1 MTKDKLSEQFLGVL
15 EENTGIIIKIS
26 RAYTNTSQDR
36 EDLINDIVLEL
47 WKSFDKFKGDS
58 KISTWIYRVALNTS
72 MNYKRKRKK
81 DSLFIFL
88 NDFKKEEILPWLVEP
103 ESSSE
108 SEVLYDCID
117 ELNEI
122 NKAIILLYLDGNSH
136 DEISTIM
143 GISKTNVGTRISRI
157 KEQIK
162 QLAIT
167 KIQEVWNLVNYKV
180 YGLKTIK
187 KYQIVFV

>member
-1 MTKDKLSEQFLGVL
+1 MTKNNVSEQFLSIFGD
-15 EENTGIIIKIS
+15 NTGIIIKIS
-26 RAYTNTSQDR
+26 RAYTNTSHDR
-36 EDLINDIVLEL
+36 EDLINDIALEL
-47 WKSFDKFKGDS
+47 WKSFEKFKGDS

-72 MNYKRKRKK
+72 MNYKRKKKK
-81 DSLFIFL
+81 DSLFYSI
-88 NDFKKEEILPWLVEP
+88 NDFKKDEIIPWLVEQEQ

-108 SEVLYDCID
+108 LELLYNCID

-136 DEISTIM
+136 DEISEIM

-162 QLAIT
+162 NIAIT
-167 KIQEVWNLVNYKV
+167 KI
-180 YGLKTIK
+180 
-187 KYQIVFV
+187 